1 MSPSTHFGV
10 QYTRDE
16 PSGETPSDNPLP
28 SLNGNGDGLQR
39 RASGR
44 GAGADAESLI
54 RNLGRASQGE
64 VKVPG
69 SPYPLAKGWVDVQ
82 TKEGVVIVNPAQV
95 AYVRDIPD

>member
-1 MSPSTHFGV
+1 MATEMVF
-10 QYTRDE
+10 
-16 PSGETPSDNPLP
+16 SGGHRVEVL
-28 SLNGNGDGLQR
+28 
-39 RASGR
+39 
-44 GAGADAESLI
+44 GADAESLI

-82 TKEGVVIVNPAQV
+82 TKEGLVLVNPAQV